1 MKIIGIT
8 GGIASGKSTVSL
20 YLQDKYKA
28 YIFDAD
34 KEAKALLQSSFVKDK
49 ILQAK
54 EKFIELKSEHEKV
67 INQRNQKISH
77 AESRVKEKE
86 SKLSQ
91 KLGQVNNKEKQ
102 LDEARKNVDIQLSI
116 LKDKEGKSEKLLQKQ
131 VELWKLFPVFL
142 LRRLRKNLYKPYK
155 MKQRQILWLT
165 FKKLLRRPS

>member
-1 MKIIGIT
+1 MNVSILILLTIFGLIV
-8 GGIASGKSTVSL
+8 GGGVSYFIFKNNLKKKSNSL
-20 YLQDKYKA
+20 LSEAQ
-28 YIFDAD
+28 
-34 KEAKALLQSSFVKDK
+34 KEAEQIKKDK

-67 INQRNQKISH
+67 INQRNQKISS

-102 LDEARKNVDIQLSI
+102 LDDARKNVDRQLSI

-131 VELWKLFPVFL
+131 VEALETISGLSAEEAKEQLVESL
-142 LRRLRKNLYKPYK
+142 KGEAKND
-155 MKQRQILWLT
+155 I
-165 FKKLLRRPS
+165 FH